1 MNNPAPVARG
11 GKSLLASLLER
22 FFPKMPDFFILLY
35 EQSCQVEHTVNLLV
49 RYMES
54 NDDDGPDVGQQIR
67 QDEHAAD
74 KVKVHN
80 IHTLNE
86 AFSTPIDRED
96 LYRAIV
102 HLDEIVNY
110 CKDTVSEMDALGVK
124 PDAFTLQMAQHLQ
137 EGTAALRA
145 GFEKLNKN
153 PAESAADAD
162 LSRRAERKVEKLYRK
177 ALAQLFQGDDYIHM
191 FKRREIYRHL
201 TNAAERMA
209 HCANTLHDIVVKM
222 V

>member
-1 MNNPAPVARG
+1 MNDSN
-11 GKSLLASLLER
+11 SLLARIFER
-22 FFPKMPDFFILLY
+22 VFPRAPDFYTLLH
-35 EQSCQVEHTVNLLV
+35 EQSRQVVHTVGLLV
-49 RYMES
+49 TYMES
-54 NDDDGPDVGQQIR
+54 GDDAIGEQIK

-74 KVKVHN
+74 KVKVRN

-96 LYRAIV
+96 IYRAITT
-102 HLDEIVNY
+102 LDEIVNG
-110 CKDTVSEMDALGVK
+110 CKDAVSEMHALSLT
-124 PDAFTLQMAQHLQ
+124 PDAFTLEMARL
-137 EGTAALRA
+137 LLA
-145 GFEKLNKN
+145 GVQSLEAGYGKLGKN
-153 PAESAADAD
+153 PAAAAVDADAARK
-162 LSRRAERKVEKLYRK
+162 SERKVEKLYRK
-177 ALAQLFQGDDYIHM
+177 ALADLFQGDQYIHM

>member
-1 MNNPAPVARG
+1 MNDSN
-11 GKSLLASLLER
+11 SLLVRIFER
-22 FFPKMPDFFILLY
+22 VFPKSPDFYTLLH
-35 EQSCQVEHTVNLLV
+35 EQSRQVVHTVGLLV
-49 RYMES
+49 RYME
-54 NDDDGPDVGQQIR
+54 NGDTAVGEQIK

-96 LYRAIV
+96 IYRAITT
-102 HLDEIVNY
+102 LDEIVNG
-110 CKDTVSEMDALGVK
+110 CKDAVSEMHALDLT
-124 PDAFTLQMAQHLQ
+124 PDAFTLEMARLLHQGVESL
-137 EGTAALRA
+137 EAGYGKLCKTPAAA
-145 GFEKLNKN
+145 
-153 PAESAADAD
+153 AVDADAA
-162 LSRRAERKVEKLYRK
+162 RKAERKVEKLYRK
-177 ALAQLFQGDDYIHM
+177 ALAELFQGDQYIHM

-201 TNAAERMA
+201 THAAERMA